1 MRRSYCRHQSDIAK
15 GGETNRLEKAQPM
28 FTRHLAAGMI
38 AAVLASGSAA
48 TAADLSSGYPEQRY
62 GSAYDD
68 PRYADIYR
76 DDTPPRREPYQDSYR
91 GDRDDDDDDDD
102 GRDPRSTHGDSNHR
116 SPQAYLPPM
125 RPTARYTYNGRH
137 HGDGCVPRHLIKQQ
151 LRAEGW
157 SDFHDLE
164 LTGNTAHVR
173 ARRPSGRL
181 FELKVDRCTGEIVN
195 ARPFGP
201 HIYGQ
206 RRYSRAY

>member
-1 MRRSYCRHQSDIAK
+1 M
-15 GGETNRLEKAQPM
+15 L
-28 FTRHLAAGMI
+28 TRHLAAAVM
-38 AAVLASGSAA
+38 AAALATGSAA
-48 TAADLSSGYPEQRY
+48 TAADLSDGYPEKRY

-68 PRYADIYR
+68 PRYAEIYR
-76 DDTPPRREPYQDSYR
+76 DDQPPRRETYADKETYR
-91 GDRDDDDDDDD
+91 ADRDDDDDDDD
-102 GRDPRSTHGDSNHR
+102 DRGPRYAHRDQG
-116 SPQAYLPPM
+116 YLPPM
-125 RPTARYTYNGRH
+125 KSQPRYAYGRGH
-137 HGDGCVPRHLIKQQ
+137 RGDGCVPRHLIKQQ

-164 LTGNTAHVR
+164 LAGSTAHVR

-201 HIYGQ
+201 NLYGS